1 MAWLSFR
8 VQKSF
13 PVDRGE
19 RLKNPILPGVGWIIV
34 LLLISPI
41 LTPKHGF
48 PGADQPL
55 QVRHQWAETKFGK
68 DYQQAVAFLQQ
79 CQGIQP
85 IVGTI
90 TGIAPTR
97 GKNYSTSGS
106 GETVGRFT
114 LEVQGNR
121 GKGVAEIRFM
131 RPYKRQLELSGED
144 NRFTYETQNQ
154 ERSHLELSDKNCSA
168 RNH

>member
-1 MAWLSFR
+1 
-8 VQKSF
+8 
-13 PVDRGE
+13 
-19 RLKNPILPGVGWIIV
+19 VGWIIV

-121 GKGVAEIRFM
+121 GKGVTEIRFM